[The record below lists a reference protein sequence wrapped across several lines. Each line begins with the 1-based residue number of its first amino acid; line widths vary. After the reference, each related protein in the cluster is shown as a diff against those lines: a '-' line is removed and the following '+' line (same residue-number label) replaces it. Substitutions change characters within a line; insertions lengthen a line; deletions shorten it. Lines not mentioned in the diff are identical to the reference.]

1 MELQSPSH
9 GDEFESACSTPFASA
24 PSSPGRGGSSSAV
37 AGFFFFS
44 APSSPMHYVLS
55 SATSPCSPE
64 DSPFDP
70 ASGEFSFEFEFSSR
84 VHPNSTAA
92 SADELFLN
100 GQIRP
105 MKLSSHL
112 QRPQSLA
119 PLPDLGAEEDENAED
134 DARGSREA
142 MDIEVRGRDLKLR
155 SRSVHRRAR
164 SMSPLRNLQFRW
176 WQHGKGREEWGE
188 EREKTPD
195 PKQIEAEEVPAPP
208 VSASS
213 RSSSSSSTS
222 SSSSSGRISKQW
234 ISLKDFLHR
243 SKSEAGGQGKKFWNG
258 ISFSSSKAR
267 EKPMALSE
275 PETNPQPTTSTSK
288 REEGRQL
295 PPSQQRPM
303 NGTGRRRRT
312 VPSAH
317 ERLYTANRAQ
327 AEEMRRR
334 TFLPY
339 RQDLLGCLWFSS
351 RSYGAINS
359 FARSLNSVS
368 SR

>member
-1 MELQSPSH
+1 MEFQNPNH

-24 PSSPGRGGSSSAV
+24 PSSPGRAGLSATA

-55 SATSPCSPE
+55 SATSPYSAE

-70 ASGEFSFEFEFSSR
+70 ASGDFSFEFEFSSR
-84 VHPNSTAA
+84 FPSHSTAA

-119 PLPDLGAEEDENAED
+119 PLPDLCVEEDENAED
-134 DARGSREA
+134 EARDSREA
-142 MDIEVRGRDLKLR
+142 ADIDVCGRELKLR

-164 SMSPLRNLQFRW
+164 SLSPLRNLPFRW
-176 WQHGKGREEWGE
+176 RPRGPRREDWTE
-188 EREKTPD
+188 EGEKTPD
-195 PKQIEAEEVPAPP
+195 PKQIEAEKAPAPP

-222 SSSSSGRISKQW
+222 SSSSSGRFSNRW
-234 ISLKDFLHR
+234 ISLKDFLHG
-243 SKSEAGGQGKKFWNG
+243 SKSEGSGRRKKLWNG
-258 ISFSSSKAR
+258 MSFSSSKSR
-267 EKPMALSE
+267 EKPATLSE
-275 PETNPQPTTSTSK
+275 PDPNPQPAASTSK
-288 REEGRQL
+288 REEARQPL
-295 PPSQQRPM
+295 PPQQRSM
-303 NGTGRRRRT
+303 NGVGRRRRT
-312 VPSAH
+312 APSAH
-317 ERLYTANRAQ
+317 ERIYTANRAQ

-351 RSYGAINS
+351 RSYGAING
-359 FARSLNSVS
+359 FTRSLNSVS